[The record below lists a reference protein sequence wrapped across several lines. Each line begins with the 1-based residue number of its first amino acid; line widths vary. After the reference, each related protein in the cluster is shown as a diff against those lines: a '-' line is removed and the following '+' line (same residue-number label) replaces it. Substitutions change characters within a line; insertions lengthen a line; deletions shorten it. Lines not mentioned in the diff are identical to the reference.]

1 MNASIK
7 LTPFFRTF
15 ILFFNYSFSVLAGH
29 EKAGEKGIW
38 NHEFCFNSDYYTPL
52 DKFYIPTGE
61 IRPVTS
67 DPIFDFRKPKIL
79 GDVLTKCTNQSMD
92 ASFCVSDRFCRKNV
106 DETVDRDIR

>member
-1 MNASIK
+1 M
-7 LTPFFRTF
+7 
-15 ILFFNYSFSVLAGH
+15 FFNYSFSVLAGH

-52 DKFYIPTGE
+52 DQQYIPTGE
-61 IRPVTS
+61 IRPVTL

-79 GDVLTKCTNQSMD
+79 GDVLAKCANESMD